1 VPATKRGLRPPTP
14 TSAVC
19 TDTDVDSKIIEF
31 AGVLRR
37 NGIRVSTAETLEALQ
52 AASVIGIEQRG
63 AFKSA
68 LRATMVKRVPDL
80 ESFNSL
86 FDLYFAGMSDLISEL
101 GAASAG
107 EMTPQEFQE
116 LLERIEEMLDAMDPP
131 PSELARALIMQDSG
145 TLERLMRDMANSEAV
160 KGQPSPT
167 MTPAALRRMMDALGA
182 AELAEELDRVSQ
194 AAEDSG
200 FDEDAARQLK
210 EYLEQRLKD
219 FGKMLK
225 GAVEIEGEQED
236 KKEEREKD
244 RERLLDKSFYYLS
257 PSEIRQMREAVS
269 GLARKLKNLMAIRRK
284 RAKRGRLDVK
294 ATLRNSMEFGGVPF
308 RIRYEKKR
316 KERPQVV
323 ILCDIS
329 DSVRNVSRFM
339 LQFVH
344 SLQDMYSRVRSY
356 VFVAEI
362 AEVSKLFADNDIQTA
377 IHDAINGNVVNVY
390 AHSDFGRAFKDFH
403 ADHIDVIDSRTT
415 VIILGDARN
424 NYNAAQEWV
433 LRDIRERAKQVIWL
447 NPENRSTW
455 GFGDSEMSKYQIHC
469 DTVEECRNLRQLY
482 KVVDNLILT

>member
-1 VPATKRGLRPPTP
+1 
-14 TSAVC
+14 
-19 TDTDVDSKIIEF
+19 VDSKIIEF

-52 AASVIGIEQRG
+52 AAGVTGIAERG

-68 LRATMVKRVPDL
+68 LRATMVKRAPDL
-80 ESFNSL
+80 DSFDSL
-86 FDLYFAGMSDLISEL
+86 FDLYFSGMSDLISEL

-116 LLERIEEMLDAMDPP
+116 LLERIEEMLENMDPP
-131 PSELARALIMQDSG
+131 PSELARALVMQDSG
-145 TLERLMRDMANSEAV
+145 TLEQLMREMANHEAV
-160 KGQPSPT
+160 RGRSSPT
-167 MTPAALRRMMDALGA
+167 TTPAALRRMMDALGA
-182 AELAEELDRVSQ
+182 QDLAEELDRIAQ
-194 AAEDSG
+194 AGEEAGLD
-200 FDEDAARQLK
+200 DEAAGRLR
-210 EYLEQRLKD
+210 EYLDQRMKD

-225 GAVEIEGEQED
+225 GAVEVEGEQEE

-257 PSEIRQMREAVS
+257 PTEIRQMREAVS

-294 ATLRNSMEFGGVPF
+294 ATLRDSMEFGGVPF

-362 AEVSKLFADNDIQTA
+362 AEVSKLFSDNDIQTA

-403 ADHIDVIDSRTT
+403 TDHIEVIDSRTT

-424 NYNAAQEWV
+424 NYNAANEWV
-433 LRDIRERAKQVIWL
+433 LREMRERAKQVIWL

-455 GFGDSEMSKYQIHC
+455 GFGDSEMSKYERHC
-469 DTVEECRNLRQLY
+469 DMVEECRNLRQLY
-482 KVVDNLILT
+482 KVVDSLILS

>member
-1 VPATKRGLRPPTP
+1 
-14 TSAVC
+14 
-19 TDTDVDSKIIEF
+19 
-31 AGVLRR
+31 
-37 NGIRVSTAETLEALQ
+37 
-52 AASVIGIEQRG
+52 
-63 AFKSA
+63 
-68 LRATMVKRVPDL
+68 M
-80 ESFNSL
+80 
-86 FDLYFAGMSDLISEL
+86 
-101 GAASAG
+101 
-107 EMTPQEFQE
+107 
-116 LLERIEEMLDAMDPP
+116 
-131 PSELARALIMQDSG
+131 
-145 TLERLMRDMANSEAV
+145 
-160 KGQPSPT
+160 
-167 MTPAALRRMMDALGA
+167 
-182 AELAEELDRVSQ
+182 
-194 AAEDSG
+194 
-200 FDEDAARQLK
+200 
-210 EYLEQRLKD
+210 
-219 FGKMLK
+219 
-225 GAVEIEGEQED
+225 EGEQED
-236 KKEEREKD
+236 KKEQREKD

-257 PSEIRQMREAVS
+257 PTEIRQMREAVS

-455 GFGDSEMSKYQIHC
+455 GFGDSEMSKYQKHC
-469 DTVEECRNLRQLY
+469 DMVEECRNLRQLY

>member
-1 VPATKRGLRPPTP
+1 
-14 TSAVC
+14 
-19 TDTDVDSKIIEF
+19 VDSKIIEF

-37 NGIRVSTAETLEALQ
+37 HGIRVSTAETLEALQ
-52 AASVIGIEQRG
+52 AAGVTGIAERG

-68 LRATMVKRVPDL
+68 LRATMVKRAPDL
-80 ESFNSL
+80 DSFDSL

-101 GAASAG
+101 GTASAG

-116 LLERIEEMLDAMDPP
+116 LLERLEEMLENMDPP
-131 PSELARALIMQDSG
+131 PSELARALVMQDSG
-145 TLERLMRDMANSEAV
+145 TLEQLMREMANNEAV
-160 KGQPSPT
+160 KGRSSPT
-167 MTPAALRRMMDALGA
+167 TTPAALRRMMDALGA
-182 AELAEELDRVSQ
+182 QELAEELDRIAQ
-194 AAEDSG
+194 AGEEG
-200 FDEDAARQLK
+200 GLDEEAAGRLK
-210 EYLEQRLKD
+210 EYLDQRLKD

-225 GAVEIEGEQED
+225 GAVEIEGEQEEQ
-236 KKEEREKD
+236 KEEREKD

-257 PSEIRQMREAVS
+257 PTEIRQMREAVS

-294 ATLRNSMEFGGVPF
+294 ATLRDSMEFGGVPF
-308 RIRYEKKR
+308 R
-316 KERPQVV
+316 
-323 ILCDIS
+323 
-329 DSVRNVSRFM
+329 RFM

-362 AEVSKLFADNDIQTA
+362 AEVSKLFSDNDIQTA

-403 ADHIDVIDSRTT
+403 ADNIEVIDSRTT

-424 NYNAAQEWV
+424 NYNAANEWV
-433 LRDIRERAKQVIWL
+433 LRDIQERAKQVLWL

-455 GFGDSEMSKYQIHC
+455 GFGDSEMSKYQRYC

-482 KVVDNLILT
+482 KVVDDLVLS